1 MNIFRFL
8 MILMLPLLI
17 SCVNTRKAVYFNN
30 LPTIDTFSEI
40 PVPELIIK
48 KNDILSIRINVSNF
62 DADKMFNLPNATNAR
77 SSTATGEYIEPAGYL
92 VGRDGFIRLLI
103 LGAMKAEGLTE
114 KQLAENIRREL
125 IVRKLLLDPVVEIR
139 HLNFKVSILG
149 EVQRPTVITV
159 PNERITLLEALGLAG
174 DITIFAKRNNVLV
187 IREEGGKRITQKI
200 NLNSTELFN
209 SPYYYLK
216 SNDVIYVEPNRARVA
231 SATRFNQL
239 LPTIV
244 SALSIAIIVFDRLI
258 R

>member
-8 MILMLPLLI
+8 VILMLPLLVC
-17 SCVNTRKAVYFNN
+17 CVNTRKAVYFNN

-40 PVPELIIK
+40 PVPELPIR
-48 KNDILSIRINVSNF
+48 KNDILSIRINVSNL
-62 DADKMFNLPNATNAR
+62 DADKMFNLPNATNVR
-77 SSTATGEYIEPAGYL
+77 SSTVTGEYIEPGGYL
-92 VGRDGFIRLLI
+92 VGRDGYVRLLM
-103 LGAMKAEGLTE
+103 LGAMKAEGLTQR
-114 KQLAENIRREL
+114 QLAENIRREL
-125 IVRKLLLDPVVEIR
+125 IDRKLLLDPVVEIR
-139 HLNFKVSILG
+139 HLNFKVSVLG

-187 IREEGGKRITQKI
+187 IREEGGKRITRKI
-200 NLNSTELFN
+200 NLNSTELLN

-216 SNDVIYVEPNRARVA
+216 SNDVVYVEPNRARIA

-239 LPTIV
+239 LPTII
-244 SALSIAIIVFDRLI
+244 SALSITIIVFDRLI